1 MVIALLE
8 MMRGQPGVSEP
19 CAWVVQAVSFG
30 GVPSL
35 RVTPTGPTW
44 VYKAYYVGGRGLVH
58 PHLPPC
64 PPGLA
69 LVSGLYA
76 FFRNRTPPSPP
87 PAINLVSNLNTQN
100 RLKTEF

>member
-1 MVIALLE
+1 M
-8 MMRGQPGVSEP
+8 
-19 CAWVVQAVSFG
+19 SFG

-44 VYKAYYVGGRGLVH
+44 VYKACYVGSRGLGH

-64 PPGLA
+64 SPGVA
-69 LVSGLYA
+69 LVGSLYA

-87 PAINLVSNLNTQN
+87 AAINLVSNLNTQN
-100 RLKTEF
+100 RLKAEF